1 MDPNV
6 LQGILFFQRCWLKQ
20 KLLDK
25 TDNVDN
31 VMYLLKS
38 LSPSSGTVSATSST
52 SSSSS
57 SSRGWVSSVVAPADL
72 LVSW

>member
-38 LSPSSGTVSATSST
+38 LSPSSGTVSST
-52 SSSSS
+52 SSSS